1 MLKKNRENVE
11 VDKKSAYV
19 IYEWS
24 PSIVQLVFV
33 WIAKEQK
40 NSMKLILV
48 MTTTKKLVICRAVSG
63 IAGQYTIGANPVS
76 II

>member
-11 VDKKSAYV
+11 VNKKSAYV

-63 IAGQYTIGANPVS
+63 IAGQYTIGANLVS

>member
-11 VDKKSAYV
+11 VNKKSAYV
-19 IYEWS
+19 IYKWS

-63 IAGQYTIGANPVS
+63 IAGQYTIGANLVS

>member
-63 IAGQYTIGANPVS
+63 IAGQYTIGANLVS